1 MPYSGSVDPPGRPND
16 EQQAMTTATVTDPKT
31 TVLPLLQASTWPGAA
46 DALALA
52 HSLPVP
58 STRTEAWKYTRVA
71 KLFSQPY
78 AAPKGDATVTLP
90 ARLPFDTT
98 RVVFVNGHFRADL
111 SDDLKTDK
119 GIVIDSLKQHLAH
132 GPVKAHYG
140 QIAPIGDRLF
150 TAMNTAAPTDG
161 LIILATKGTKT
172 NRPIHVLHI
181 TNGGQQLIQPRDLF
195 MLHVGAEVEVIVEH
209 VAAPF
214 DSSVALRPAE
224 YSSGIAQG
232 GPQLSLVNSVRESVI
247 GEGANLTIHLLQN
260 EANGPVHI
268 GLDGLTIGAKGRFS
282 IDTTTLNGSLVRNE
296 VNVALAGPEAHAEL
310 NGVYVLNGTTHC
322 DNHTYIGHDVP
333 DCTSDELYKGI
344 IAEKG
349 TGVFNGKVY
358 VKQDAQRTR
367 AYQSNANI
375 LQGDDAKVYTK
386 PELEIYADDV
396 KCSHGCTIGR
406 LDEKGLFYLR
416 SRGVSEA
423 EARRMLSHAFMTDV
437 LERITNVEW
446 RKHLE
451 GLINAKLETV

>member
-1 MPYSGSVDPPGRPND
+1 MS
-16 EQQAMTTATVTDPKT
+16 TTTLTDPKAN
-31 TVLPLLQASTWPGAA
+31 VLPLLEGSTWPNATE
-46 DALALA
+46 ALALA
-52 HSLPVP
+52 HSLPIP
-58 STRTEAWKYTRVA
+58 TTRTEAWKYTRVA

-90 ARLPFDTT
+90 ARLPFETT

-119 GIVIDSLKQHLAH
+119 GIVIDSLKQHLSH

-161 LIILATKGTKT
+161 LIILATKVTKT
-172 NRPIHVLHI
+172 SRPIHVLHI
-181 TNGGQQLIQPRDLF
+181 TTDGGQLIQPRDLF
-195 MLHVGAEVEVIVEH
+195 MLHEGATVEVIIEH
-209 VAAPF
+209 
-214 DSSVALRPAE
+214 
-224 YSSGIAQG
+224 IAQG
-232 GPQLSLVNSVRESVI
+232 NASTSVINGIRESVI
-247 GEGANLTIHLLQN
+247 GDAANLTIHLLQN

-268 GLDGLTIGAKGRFS
+268 GLDGVTIGTKGRFS

-344 IAEKG
+344 VAEKG

-375 LQGDDAKVYTK
+375 LQDDDAKVYTK

-423 EARRMLSHAFMTDV
+423 EARRMLSHAFMTQV
-437 LERITNVEW
+437 LERITNEEW
-446 RKHLE
+446 RKHLAS
-451 GLINAKLETV
+451 LIDAKLEAL

>member
-1 MPYSGSVDPPGRPND
+1 MPFSGSVDPPGRHDD
-16 EQQAMTTATVTDPKT
+16 EYLAMNTATMTDPKT
-31 TVLPLLQASTWPGAA
+31 TVLPLLQASTWPNAA
-46 DALALA
+46 EALAQVHA
-52 HSLPVP
+52 LPVP
-58 STRTEAWKYTRVA
+58 TSKTEAWKYTRVG
-71 KLFSQPY
+71 KLFNKPY
-78 AAPKGDATVTLP
+78 NAPNGDVTPALP
-90 ARLPFDTT
+90 ARLPFEAT

-111 SDDLKTDK
+111 SDELKGQK
-119 GIVIDSLKQHLAH
+119 GVVIDSLKHHLAH
-132 GPVKAHYG
+132 GPVKEHYG
-140 QIAPIGDRLF
+140 TLAPTSERLF

-161 LIILATKGTKT
+161 LILLVTKGVKVEK
-172 NRPIHVLHI
+172 PIHVLHVVRADDHRPI
-181 TNGGQQLIQPRDLF
+181 LMQPRDLF
-195 MLHVGAEVEVIVEH
+195 MLHEGVEAEVIIEH
-209 VAAPF
+209 VIASPTEGREKR
-214 DSSVALRPAE
+214 SSDVLSA
-224 YSSGIAQG
+224 
-232 GPQLSLVNSVRESVI
+232 SLVNSVRECVV
-247 GEGANLTIHLLQN
+247 GEGARLTVHKLQH
-260 EANGPVHI
+260 EVNGPTNISFEGVRV
-268 GLDGLTIGAKGRFS
+268 ASKGHYS
-282 IDTTTLNGSLVRNE
+282 LSTTTLHGGLVRNE
-296 VNVALAGPEAHAEL
+296 VKVALAGPEAHAEL
-310 NGVYVLNGTTHC
+310 NGVYVLNGSTHC

-437 LERITNVEW
+437 LERITNEDW
-446 RKHLE
+446 RDHLE
-451 GLINAKLETV
+451 GLINTKLETL

>member
-1 MPYSGSVDPPGRPND
+1 MSS
-16 EQQAMTTATVTDPKT
+16 ATAIDPKT

-78 AAPKGDATVTLP
+78 AAPKDDATVTLP

-98 RVVFVNGHFRADL
+98 RIVFVNGHFRVDL
-111 SDDLKTDK
+111 SDDLKTDPGSGAGK
-119 GIVIDSLKQHLAH
+119 GIVIDSLKHHLAH
-132 GPVKAHYG
+132 GPVKAQYG
-140 QIAPIGDRLF
+140 SLASIGDRLF

-161 LIILATKGTKT
+161 LIILATKGTTTSK
-172 NRPIHVLHI
+172 PIHILHI
-181 TNGGQQLIQPRDLF
+181 TIGGQQLIQPRDLF
-195 MLHVGAEVEVIVEH
+195 ILQEGAMVEVIVEH
-209 VAAPF
+209 IGTDA
-214 DSSVALRPAE
+214 ST
-224 YSSGIAQG
+224 
-232 GPQLSLVNSVRESVI
+232 SLVNSIRESVV
-247 GEGANLTIHLLQN
+247 GEGASLTIHLLQN
-260 EANGPVHI
+260 EANGPSHI
-268 GLDGLTIGAKGRFS
+268 GLDSVTIGAKGRFS

-296 VNVALAGPEAHAEL
+296 VNVALVGPEAHAEL
-310 NGVYVLNGTTHC
+310 NGVYVLNGSTHC

-375 LQGDDAKVYTK
+375 LQGDDARIFTK

-423 EARRMLSHAFMTDV
+423 EARRMLSHAFMTDA
-437 LERITNVEW
+437 LERITNEDW
-446 RKHLE
+446 RQHLE
-451 GLINAKLETV
+451 GLINAKLETI

>member
-1 MPYSGSVDPPGRPND
+1 M
-16 EQQAMTTATVTDPKT
+16 ATMTATDPKAN
-31 TVLPLLQASTWPGAA
+31 VLPLLQGSTWPNATE
-46 DALALA
+46 ALALA
-52 HSLPVP
+52 HSLPIP
-58 STRTEAWKYTRVA
+58 TTRTEAWKYTRVG
-71 KLFSQPY
+71 KLFNQPY

-111 SDDLKTDK
+111 SDDLKGLK
-119 GIVIDSLKQHLAH
+119 GLVVDSLKQHLAH
-132 GPVKAHYG
+132 GPVKANYG

-172 NRPIHVLHI
+172 SKPIHVLHI
-181 TNGGQQLIQPRDLF
+181 TVGAGNFPPMLIQPRDLF
-195 MLHVGAEVEVIVEH
+195 MLHEGAQVEVIIEH
-209 VAAPF
+209 V
-214 DSSVALRPAE
+214 STALDVTT
-224 YSSGIAQG
+224 
-232 GPQLSLVNSVRESVI
+232 SLVNSLRENVI

-268 GLDGLTIGAKGRFS
+268 GLDGVTIGAKGRFS

-344 IAEKG
+344 VAEKG

-437 LERITNVEW
+437 LERITNEDW

-451 GLINAKLETV
+451 GLINTKLETL

>member
-1 MPYSGSVDPPGRPND
+1 MS
-16 EQQAMTTATVTDPKT
+16 T
-31 TVLPLLQASTWPGAA
+31 TVLPLLEGSTWPNAA
-46 DALALA
+46 EALAQV
-52 HSLPVP
+52 HTLPVP
-58 STRTEAWKYTRVA
+58 TSKTEAWKYTRVG
-71 KLFSQPY
+71 KLFNQPY
-78 AAPKGDATVTLP
+78 IAPKGDATVTLP

-98 RVVFVNGHFRADL
+98 RIVFVNGHFRADL

-119 GIVIDSLKQHLAH
+119 GIVIDSLKHHLAH

-140 QIAPIGDRLF
+140 QVAPIGDRLF

-172 NRPIHVLHI
+172 SKPLHVLHI
-181 TNGGQQLIQPRDLF
+181 TTDGGQLIQPRDLF
-195 MLHVGAEVEVIVEH
+195 MLHEGAEVEVIIEH
-209 VAAPF
+209 VAEGNA
-214 DSSVALRPAE
+214 ST
-224 YSSGIAQG
+224 
-232 GPQLSLVNSVRESVI
+232 SLINSIRENLI

-268 GLDGLTIGAKGRFS
+268 GLDGVTIGAKGRFS

-344 IAEKG
+344 VAEKG

-423 EARRMLSHAFMTDV
+423 EARRMLSHAFMTQV
-437 LERITNVEW
+437 LERITNEEW
-446 RKHLE
+446 RKHLAS
-451 GLINAKLETV
+451 LIDAKLEAL

>member
-1 MPYSGSVDPPGRPND
+1 MATPASPAKMD
-16 EQQAMTTATVTDPKT
+16 EPMNTLTATDPKA
-31 TVLPLLQASTWPGAA
+31 TVLPLLEGSTWPNAA
-46 DALALA
+46 EALAQVHA
-52 HSLPVP
+52 LPIPGVK
-58 STRTEAWKYTRVA
+58 SEAWKYTRVG
-71 KLFSQPY
+71 KLFKDAY
-78 AAPKGDATVTLP
+78 VAPQGDATVTLP

-111 SDDLKTDK
+111 SDDLKADPGSGAGK
-119 GIVIDSLKQHLAH
+119 GIVIDSLKHHLSH
-132 GPVKAHYG
+132 GPVKTHYG
-140 QIAPIGDRLF
+140 TLAPVGDRLF
-150 TAMNTAAPTDG
+150 TAMNSAAPTDG
-161 LIILATKGTKT
+161 LIILATKGTRTSK
-172 NRPIHVLHI
+172 PIHVLHI
-181 TNGGQQLIQPRDLF
+181 TSGAQQLVQPRDLF
-195 MLHVGAEVEVIVEH
+195 MLHEGAEVEVIIEAV
-209 VAAPF
+209 
-214 DSSVALRPAE
+214 
-224 YSSGIAQG
+224 YSSAALGVTATT
-232 GPQLSLVNSVRESVI
+232 LVNSVRESVI

-260 EANGPVHI
+260 EANGPAHI
-268 GLDGLTIGAKGRFS
+268 GLDGVSIGAKGRFS
-282 IDTTTLNGSLVRNE
+282 IDTTTLHGGLVRNE
-296 VNVALAGPEAHAEL
+296 VNIALAGPEAHAEL
-310 NGVYVLNGTTHC
+310 NGVYVLNGSTHC

-437 LERITNVEW
+437 LERITNEDW

-451 GLINAKLETV
+451 GLIDAKLEAL

>member
-1 MPYSGSVDPPGRPND
+1 MS
-16 EQQAMTTATVTDPKT
+16 TVTMTDPKT
-31 TVLPLLQASTWPGAA
+31 AVLTLLDESTWPGAA
-46 DALALA
+46 EALAQVHA
-52 HSLPVP
+52 LPIP
-58 STRTEAWKYTRVA
+58 SIRTEAWKYTRVG
-71 KLFSQPY
+71 KLFKDAY
-78 AAPKGDATVTLP
+78 TAPKKDVTVALP

-98 RVVFVNGHFRADL
+98 RVVFVNGQFRADL
-111 SDDLKTDK
+111 SDDLRADK
-119 GIVIDSLKQHLAH
+119 GIVIDSLKHHLSH

-140 QIAPIGDRLF
+140 RVAPIDDRLF

-161 LIILATKGTKT
+161 LILLATKGTSTSK
-172 NRPIHVLHI
+172 PVHVLHI
-181 TNGGQQLIQPRDLF
+181 TTGGQQLIQPRDLF
-195 MLHVGAEVEVIVEH
+195 MLQEGATVEVIIEH
-209 VAAPF
+209 IGTDA
-214 DSSVALRPAE
+214 SS
-224 YSSGIAQG
+224 
-232 GPQLSLVNSVRESVI
+232 SLVNSIRESVI
-247 GEGANLTIHLLQN
+247 GEGGNLTVHLLQN
-260 EANGPVHI
+260 EASGPAHI
-268 GLDGLTIGAKGRFS
+268 GFDAVTIGAKGRCS

-296 VNVALAGPEAHAEL
+296 LNVALAGPEAHAEL

-375 LQGDDAKVYTK
+375 LQGDDARIFTK

-423 EARRMLSHAFMTDV
+423 EARKMLSHAFMTDV
-437 LERITNVEW
+437 LERITNEDW
-446 RKHLE
+446 RKHLA
-451 GLINAKLETV
+451 GLIDANLEAL

>member
-1 MPYSGSVDPPGRPND
+1 MMYGREISRPN
-16 EQQAMTTATVTDPKT
+16 EMTTTTATDPKAT
-31 TVLPLLQASTWPGAA
+31 ILPLLYGSTWPNAA
-46 DALALA
+46 EALALA
-52 HSLPVP
+52 HTLPVP
-58 STRTEAWKYTRVA
+58 TTSTEAWKYTRVGN
-71 KLFSQPY
+71 LFKDAY
-78 AAPKGDATVTLP
+78 VAPQGDATVDLP
-90 ARLPFDTT
+90 ARLPFDAT

-119 GIVIDSLKQHLAH
+119 GIVIDSLKHHLAH
-132 GPVKAHYG
+132 GPVKAYYG
-140 QIAPIGDRLF
+140 TLAPIGDRLF

-172 NRPIHVLHI
+172 RKPIHVLHI
-181 TNGGQQLIQPRDLF
+181 TIGGQQLIQPRDLF
-195 MLHVGAEVEVIVEH
+195 ILHEGAMIEVIVEH
-209 VAAPF
+209 IGSDA
-214 DSSVALRPAE
+214 SS
-224 YSSGIAQG
+224 
-232 GPQLSLVNSVRESVI
+232 SLVNSIRESVV
-247 GEGANLTIHLLQN
+247 GEGASLTIHLLQN
-260 EANGPVHI
+260 EANGPSHI
-268 GLDGLTIGAKGRFS
+268 GLDSVTIGAKGRFS

-296 VNVALAGPEAHAEL
+296 VNIALAGPEAHAEL
-310 NGVYVLNGTTHC
+310 NGVYVLNGSTHC

-358 VKQDAQRTR
+358 VAPDAQRTR

-375 LQGDDAKVYTK
+375 LQGDDARIFTK

-423 EARRMLSHAFMTDV
+423 EARKLMAHAFITEVVERVQSEEWKAV
-437 LERITNVEW
+437 LTS
-446 RKHLE
+446 
-451 GLINAKLETV
+451 LIDAKLATL

>member
-1 MPYSGSVDPPGRPND
+1 M
-16 EQQAMTTATVTDPKT
+16 ATMTATDPKAN
-31 TVLPLLQASTWPGAA
+31 VLPLLEGSTWPNATE
-46 DALALA
+46 ALAQV
-52 HSLPVP
+52 HTLPIP
-58 STRTEAWKYTRVA
+58 TTRTEAWKYTRVG
-71 KLFSQPY
+71 KLFNQPF
-78 AAPKGDATVTLP
+78 AAPKGDATDTLL
-90 ARLPFDTT
+90 ARLPFETT

-119 GIVIDSLKQHLAH
+119 GIVIDSLKHHLAH

-140 QIAPIGDRLF
+140 QVTPIGDRLF

-172 NRPIHVLHI
+172 SKPLHVLHI
-181 TNGGQQLIQPRDLF
+181 TTDGGQLVQPRDLF
-195 MLHVGAEVEVIVEH
+195 MLHEGAEVEVIIEAVTPS
-209 VAAPF
+209 AAEE
-214 DSSVALRPAE
+214 STASA
-224 YSSGIAQG
+224 
-232 GPQLSLVNSVRESVI
+232 LVNSVRESVI
-247 GEGANLTIHLLQN
+247 GEGASLTIHLLQN

-268 GLDGLTIGAKGRFS
+268 GLDGVTIGAKGRFS

-344 IAEKG
+344 VAEKG

-437 LERITNVEW
+437 LERITNEDW

-451 GLINAKLETV
+451 GLINTKLEAL

>member
-1 MPYSGSVDPPGRPND
+1 M
-16 EQQAMTTATVTDPKT
+16 ATMTATDPKAN
-31 TVLPLLQASTWPGAA
+31 VLPLLEGSTWPNATE
-46 DALALA
+46 ALAQV
-52 HSLPVP
+52 HTLPIP
-58 STRTEAWKYTRVA
+58 TTRTEAWKYTRVG
-71 KLFSQPY
+71 KLFNQPF
-78 AAPKGDATVTLP
+78 AAPKGDATDTLL
-90 ARLPFDTT
+90 ARLPFETT

-119 GIVIDSLKQHLAH
+119 GIVIDSLKHHLAH

-140 QIAPIGDRLF
+140 QVTPIGDRLF

-172 NRPIHVLHI
+172 SKPLHVLHI
-181 TNGGQQLIQPRDLF
+181 TTDGGQLVQPRDLF
-195 MLHVGAEVEVIVEH
+195 MLHEGAEVEVIIEAVTPS
-209 VAAPF
+209 AAEE
-214 DSSVALRPAE
+214 STASA
-224 YSSGIAQG
+224 
-232 GPQLSLVNSVRESVI
+232 LVNSVRESVI
-247 GEGANLTIHLLQN
+247 GEGASLTIHLLQN

-268 GLDGLTIGAKGRFS
+268 GLDGVTIGAKGRFS

-296 VNVALAGPEAHAEL
+296 VNIALAGPEAHAEL
-310 NGVYVLNGTTHC
+310 NGVYVLNGSTHC

-437 LERITNVEW
+437 LERITNEDW

-451 GLINAKLETV
+451 GLINTKLEAL

>member
-1 MPYSGSVDPPGRPND
+1 
-16 EQQAMTTATVTDPKT
+16 MTTTTISDPKA
-31 TVLPLLQASTWPGAA
+31 TVLPLLEGSTWPNAA
-46 DALALA
+46 DALAQVHA
-52 HSLPVP
+52 LPVP
-58 STRTEAWKYTRVA
+58 TTRSEAWKYTRVS
-71 KLFSQPY
+71 KLFKQHY
-78 AAPKGDATVTLP
+78 AAAKGDVSITLP

-98 RVVFVNGHFRADL
+98 RVVFVNGHFRPDL
-111 SDDLKTDK
+111 SDDLKADK
-119 GIVIDSLKQHLAH
+119 GIVVDSLKQHLAH

-140 QIAPIGDRLF
+140 QVAAIGDRLF

-161 LIILATKGTKT
+161 LIILATKGSKT
-172 NRPIHVLHI
+172 SKPMHVLHI
-181 TNGGQQLIQPRDLF
+181 SSGDQQLIQPRDLF
-195 MLHVGAEVEVIVEH
+195 MLHEGAEVEVIIEH
-209 VAAPF
+209 
-214 DSSVALRPAE
+214 
-224 YSSGIAQG
+224 IAQG
-232 GPQLSLVNSVRESVI
+232 SASTSLINGIRESVV
-247 GEGANLTIHLLQN
+247 GEDANLTIHLLQN
-260 EANGPVHI
+260 EADGPALI
-268 GLDGLTIGAKGRFS
+268 GLDGVMIGAKGRFS

-296 VNVALAGPEAHAEL
+296 VSIALAGPEAHAEL
-310 NGVYVLNGTTHC
+310 SGVYVLSGTTHC

-344 IAEKG
+344 VADKA

-406 LDEKGLFYLR
+406 FDEQGMFYLR

-423 EARRMLSHAFMTDV
+423 EAKKMMAQAFMYAV

-446 RKHLE
+446 KAHLA
-451 GLINAKLETV
+451 GLIDAKLATL

>member
-1 MPYSGSVDPPGRPND
+1 MS
-16 EQQAMTTATVTDPKT
+16 TATATDPKA
-31 TVLPLLQASTWPGAA
+31 TVLPLLEGSTWPGAA
-46 DALALA
+46 EALAQA
-52 HSLPVP
+52 HAFPVP
-58 STRTEAWKYTRVA
+58 SIKTEAWKYTRVGR
-71 KLFSQPY
+71 LFKY
-78 AAPKGDATVTLP
+78 AYTAPKGDGTVTLP
-90 ARLPFDTT
+90 ARLPFEST
-98 RVVFVNGHFRADL
+98 RVVFINGHFRADL
-111 SDDLKTDK
+111 SDDLKVDK
-119 GIVIDSLKQHLAH
+119 GIVIDSLKHHLSH

-140 QIAPIGDRLF
+140 LVAPIGDRLF

-161 LIILATKGTKT
+161 LIILATKATKT
-172 NRPIHVLHI
+172 SKPIHVLHI
-181 TNGGQQLIQPRDLF
+181 SVGAGNFPPMLIQPRDLF
-195 MLHVGAEVEVIVEH
+195 MLQEGATAEVFVEH
-209 VAAPF
+209 
-214 DSSVALRPAE
+214 
-224 YSSGIAQG
+224 IAQG
-232 GPQLSLVNSVRESVI
+232 NASTSLINGIRESVV
-247 GEGANLTIHLLQN
+247 GEGANLTLHVLQN
-260 EANGPVHI
+260 EAHGPSHI
-268 GLDGLTIGAKGRFS
+268 GLDGVTIGPKGRFS
-282 IDTTTLNGSLVRNE
+282 IDTTTLNGTLVRNE
-296 VNVALAGPEAHAEL
+296 VNIALAGPEAHAEL

-375 LQGDDAKVYTK
+375 LQGDDARIFTK

-437 LERITNVEW
+437 LDRITNEDW
-446 RKHLE
+446 RKHLA
-451 GLINAKLETV
+451 GLIDAKLETL